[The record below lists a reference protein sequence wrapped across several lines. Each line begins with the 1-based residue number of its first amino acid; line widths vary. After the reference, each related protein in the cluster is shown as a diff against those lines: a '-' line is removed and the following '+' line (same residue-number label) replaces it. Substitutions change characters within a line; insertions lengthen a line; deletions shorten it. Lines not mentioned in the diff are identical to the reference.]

1 MAEVSAA
8 RLCGGEQRAEEQL
21 KTATD
26 SGLLQFRG
34 RRWDEHRKPTSSTG
48 GALPPILSTQR
59 ARRVAV
65 AVALGGGLAL
75 GVAGLAQAADT
86 PAPSGSA
93 APSAGTAGPGRG
105 AGHEHAPHLAGT
117 VKSISDTRIL
127 ITDRDGFTR
136 QINITSKPDG
146 VAVGT
151 RIHAVGTVNADG
163 VSLDAT
169 SVVVAPEGEG
179 KRDGGWGH
187 RGGGGP
193 DGRGPGGWGPGGER
207 GGPPAAPST
216 PPSAGSS
223 APVTPPSAG
232 STAPS
237 APAPSAS

>member
-1 MAEVSAA
+1 M
-8 RLCGGEQRAEEQL
+8 
-21 KTATD
+21 
-26 SGLLQFRG
+26 
-34 RRWDEHRKPTSSTG
+34 
-48 GALPPILSTQR
+48 PPIFSTQR

-93 APSAGTAGPGRG
+93 APSAGAADPGRG
-105 AGHEHAPHLAGT
+105 PGQEHTPHLAGT
-117 VKSISDTRIL
+117 VKSISDTQIL
-127 ITDRDGFTR
+127 ITDRSGFTR
-136 QINITSKPDG
+136 QINIKSKPDG

-169 SVVVAPEGEG
+169 SVVVATEVEG
-179 KRDGGWGH
+179 KRGGGWGH

-193 DGRGPGGWGPGGER
+193 GGPGGER

-216 PPSAGSS
+216 PPSA
-223 APVTPPSAG
+223 
-232 STAPS
+232 APS

>member
-1 MAEVSAA
+1 
-8 RLCGGEQRAEEQL
+8 
-21 KTATD
+21 
-26 SGLLQFRG
+26 
-34 RRWDEHRKPTSSTG
+34 
-48 GALPPILSTQR
+48 LPPIFSTQR

-93 APSAGTAGPGRG
+93 APSAGAAAPGRG
-105 AGHEHAPHLAGT
+105 PGHEHTPHLAGT
-117 VKSISDTRIL
+117 VKSISDTQIL
-127 ITDRDGFTR
+127 ITDRSGFTR
-136 QINITSKPDG
+136 QINIKSKPDG
-146 VAVGT
+146 VAIGT

-169 SVVVAPEGEG
+169 SVVVATEGDG
-179 KRDGGWGH
+179 KRGGGPGH

-193 DGRGPGGWGPGGER
+193 GGPGGER
-207 GGPPAAPST
+207 GGAPAAPS
-216 PPSAGSS
+216 
-223 APVTPPSAG
+223 TPPSAG